1 MTPADVSSKEKNWSM
16 PLVHLICEG
25 AAGVFV
31 LNV

>member
-1 MTPADVSSKEKNWSM
+1 MTPADVFSKEKSWNMS
-16 PLVHLICEG
+16 LVHLICEG